1 MQILYI
7 IGDLSP
13 NSIERQLVEIIQ
25 DFDNITQTEI
35 YDGSQNIAL
44 ADSVWFIVCGNI
56 DNIKRIIQD
65 NTSTFSEKIC
75 TLSGLGGVDGSI
87 DKVRQVHSLLQSVNA
102 KIIDDEVTIVPL
114 TSERFECSNKYQLD
128 LFWQK
133 EGVLKA
139 IGSIDK
145 TREQQDALNKVVSN
159 YFTLMKAIAVSK
171 DKPSFVKID
180 YPNIQTDVGTF
191 DILLNLPDE
200 LAELHY
206 EIDALC
212 DDNEITDEQIER
224 ALLELINRKW

>member
-87 DKVRQVHSLLQSVNA
+87 DKVRQVHS
-102 KIIDDEVTIVPL
+102 
-114 TSERFECSNKYQLD
+114 
-128 LFWQK
+128 
-133 EGVLKA
+133 
-139 IGSIDK
+139 
-145 TREQQDALNKVVSN
+145 
-159 YFTLMKAIAVSK
+159 
-171 DKPSFVKID
+171 
-180 YPNIQTDVGTF
+180 F

-206 EIDALC
+206 EIDALS

>member
-13 NSIERQLVEIIQ
+13 NSFERQLIEIIQ

-44 ADSVWFIVCGNI
+44 ADSVWFIICGNI

-65 NTSTFSEKIC
+65 NASTFSEKIC
-75 TLSGLGGVDGSI
+75 TLSGIGGVDGSI

-114 TSERFECSNKYQLD
+114 TSERFECPNEYQLE

-133 EGVLKA
+133 EGLLKA
-139 IGSIDK
+139 IGTIDK
-145 TREQQDALNKVVSN
+145 TREQQDALNKVVNN
-159 YFTLMKAIAVSK
+159 YLTLMKAIAVSK

-212 DDNEITDEQIER
+212 DDYEITDEQIER

>member
-87 DKVRQVHSLLQSVNA
+87 DKVRQIHSLLQSVNA
-102 KIIDDEVTIVPL
+102 KIIDDDATIIPL

-139 IGSIDK
+139 IGTIDK

>member
-13 NSIERQLVEIIQ
+13 NSFERQLIEIIQ

-44 ADSVWFIVCGNI
+44 ADSVWFIICGII

-65 NTSTFSEKIC
+65 NASTFSEKIC
-75 TLSGLGGVDGSI
+75 TLSGIGGVDGSI

-114 TSERFECSNKYQLD
+114 TSERFECPNEYQLE

-133 EGVLKA
+133 EGLLKA
-139 IGSIDK
+139 IGTIDK
-145 TREQQDALNKVVSN
+145 TREQQDALNKVVNN
-159 YFTLMKAIAVSK
+159 YLTLMKAIAVSK

-212 DDNEITDEQIER
+212 DDYEITDEQIER